1 MTRTT
6 DPHPELSQDGR
17 SLRRASLGLAVG
29 GLVFVFCLV
38 LPTPEGMSDAA
49 WRTAAVA
56 LLMAIWWITEAV
68 PVAVTALLPLALF
81 APVGAG
87 SIGEAS
93 APYANP
99 IIYLFLGGFLLAL
112 AIERWGLHRRIAL
125 GILSLV
131 GSRGDRIV
139 GGFLFGTAAL
149 SMWLSNTATSVMM
162 LPIAMSVLGLL
173 EEGDDPSAADDAS
186 DGQRRR
192 NGDLPRAVLLG
203 LAYGASIG
211 GIATLVGTPPN
222 AMLAGFLSETYGVE
236 LGFGRWMMFG
246 LPLSLLM
253 QVAAWLL
260 LTKVCLRV
268 GHEVPGAAERIR
280 QERRQLGGW
289 STGERRIAWVFGL
302 TASAWILRP
311 QLQRIFGIDLSDTGI
326 AMIASIVLFLVPVE
340 RHGAKVQFL
349 MSWRRAERVPWGV
362 LLLFGG
368 GLSLADRINAT
379 GLGAWIGERLVD
391 FGSLPIWVLLL
402 VVIAT
407 VVFLTELTS
416 NAATTATFLP
426 VLAAVAI
433 SVGESP
439 MLFAIPAA
447 VGASYAFMMPVA
459 TPPNA
464 IVYGSGRITIPEMS
478 RVGLWLNLLAI
489 VLILGFSFV
498 LMGLAFGV
506 EIGVLPAWAR

>member
-1 MTRTT
+1 M
-6 DPHPELSQDGR
+6 
-17 SLRRASLGLAVG
+17 GLVLG
-29 GLVFVFCLV
+29 GLVFAACLV
-38 LPTPEGMSDAA
+38 VPTPEGMSTAA

-149 SMWLSNTATSVMM
+149 SMWLSNTATSIMM
-162 LPIAMSVLGLL
+162 LPIAMSVLALL
-173 EEGDDPSAADDAS
+173 EGEAEGAQEAEH
-186 DGQRRR
+186 Q
-192 NGDLPRAVLLG
+192 DLPRAVLLG

-236 LGFGRWMMFG
+236 LGFGRWMLFG
-246 LPLSLLM
+246 LPLSLLL
-253 QVAAWLL
+253 QVAAWVL

-268 GHEVPGAAERIR
+268 GHEVPGASERIAH
-280 QERRQLGGW
+280 QRRELGAW
-289 STGERRIAWVFGL
+289 STGERRVAWVFGL

-311 QLQRIFGIDLSDTGI
+311 QLQRLLGIDLSDTGI
-326 AMIASIVLFLVPVE
+326 AMIAAVALFLVPVE
-340 RHGAKVQFL
+340 RRQSRITFL

-379 GLGAWIGERLVD
+379 GLGSWIGDRLVD
-391 FGSLPIWVLLL
+391 LGSLPTWALLL
-402 VVIAT
+402 IIVAT

-447 VGASYAFMMPVA
+447 IGASCAFMMPVA

-464 IVYGSGRITIPEMS
+464 IVYGSGKITIPEMA
-478 RVGLWLNLLAI
+478 RVGLWLNLVAIAVILA
-489 VLILGFSFV
+489 FAYA
-498 LMGLAFGV
+498 LMGVAFGV
-506 EIGVLPAWAR
+506 EVGVQPDWAR

>member
-1 MTRTT
+1 MPTNQ
-6 DPHPELSQDGR
+6 DPHPELSRDGR
-17 SLRRASLGLAVG
+17 DRRRAFIGLIVG
-29 GLVFVFCLV
+29 GLLFVVCLA
-38 LPTPEGMSDAA
+38 LPTPDGMSDAA
-49 WRTAAVA
+49 WSTAAVA

-87 SIGEAS
+87 SIADAS

-139 GGFLFGTAAL
+139 GGFLFGTASL

-162 LPIAMSVLGLL
+162 LPIAMSVLALL
-173 EEGDDPSAADDAS
+173 EDDDLDARGS
-186 DGQRRR
+186 EHEE
-192 NGDLPRAVLLG
+192 LPKAVLLG

-222 AMLAGFLSETYGVE
+222 AMLAGFLAETYGVE
-236 LGFGRWMMFG
+236 LGFGRWMLFG

-253 QVAAWLL
+253 QVVAWLL

-268 GHEVPGAAERIR
+268 GEEVPGAAQRIR
-280 QERRQLGGW
+280 SQRRALGSW
-289 STGERRIAWVFGL
+289 STGERRVAWVFGL
-302 TASAWILRP
+302 TAGAWILRP
-311 QLQRIFGIDLSDTGI
+311 QLQRMLNLDLSDTGI
-326 AMIASIVLFLVPVE
+326 AMIAAIALFLVPVQ
-340 RHGAKVQFL
+340 RKGAKITFL

-368 GLSLADRINAT
+368 GLSLADRINST
-379 GLGAWIGERLVD
+379 GLGSWIGDRLVD
-391 FGSLPIWVLLL
+391 FGSLPSWALLL
-402 VVIAT
+402 IVVST

-426 VLAAVAI
+426 VLAAVAV

-439 MLFAIPAA
+439 MLFVIPAA
-447 VGASYAFMMPVA
+447 IGASCAFMMPVA

-478 RVGLWLNLLAI
+478 RVGMWLNLLAI
-489 VLILGFSFV
+489 VLILAFAYA
-498 LMGLAFGV
+498 LMGAVFGV
-506 EIGVLPAWAR
+506 EQGVLPSWAR